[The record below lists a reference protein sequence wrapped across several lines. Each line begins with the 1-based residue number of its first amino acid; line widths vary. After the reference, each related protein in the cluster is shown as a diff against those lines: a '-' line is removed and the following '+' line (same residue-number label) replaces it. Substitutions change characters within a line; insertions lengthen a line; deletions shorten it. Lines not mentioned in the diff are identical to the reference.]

1 MNSLSFGCIV
11 MMSMVNNI
19 QIQSMYEPSSETT
32 GFESH
37 PENNSNV
44 IITNLECSL
53 TKETSN
59 TNKSFRL
66 LTSQLYRTKSRIS
79 LGLLLIA
86 TLVLSCLSTSI
97 FKQQDGALAQQYI
110 QTTKYRNLVIDLGN
124 GVKTNAQYS
133 A

>member
-1 MNSLSFGCIV
+1 MNSLSFGYVV

-37 PENNSNV
+37 LENNSNV

-59 TNKSFRL
+59 TSFRL
-66 LTSQLYRTKSRIS
+66 LTSQLYRTK
-79 LGLLLIA
+79 
-86 TLVLSCLSTSI
+86 TVVLSL
-97 FKQQDGALAQQYI
+97 FF
-110 QTTKYRNLVIDLGN
+110 
-124 GVKTNAQYS
+124 
-133 A
+133 